1 MNIYLNITRKT
12 FSFLIL
18 TLILFIILNIQ
29 CSSNNVEANLR
40 FNSEKLNKLCPIT
53 IDAETTLLS
62 TSVTCDKCLLYLCQF
77 DFDVNTLNIEEF
89 ISAKKL
95 FLINGLRTAESMKSF
110 RNNRVIVQYQYVNLD
125 GIYLPKIEIL
135 PEEYL

>member
-1 MNIYLNITRKT
+1 MNIYLNHSRK
-12 FSFLIL
+12 SFFYSIL
-18 TLILFIILNIQ
+18 AIIFFIVFYIQ
-29 CSSNNVEANLR
+29 CSTNNVEDNLR
-40 FNSEKLNKLCPIT
+40 KTSEKMNKLCPIT

-77 DFDVNTLNIEEF
+77 DFDVKTLNIEEF

-95 FLINGLRTAESMKSF
+95 FIINGLRTAESMKSF
-110 RNNRVIVQYQYVNLD
+110 RNNRVIVQYQYVNLE

>member
-40 FNSEKLNKLCPIT
+40 INSEKLNKLCPIT